1 MMMCKSKTETCG
13 LRWWDW
19 ALIVVGL
26 PALALILW
34 LLRRRTEKKTAPDIR
49 IEITVPPHPTEVI
62 TPAVTPVPQAPDD
75 LKRIEGIGPK
85 ISSVLQGA
93 GITTFAQLAAAS
105 ADQLRQI
112 LRDAGVRVAD
122 PATWPE
128 QAGLAAV
135 GRWDGLEAL
144 QAALKGGRRVWEGE
158 G

>member
-1 MMMCKSKTETCG
+1 MVRKSKTETCG

-26 PALALILW
+26 PTLALILW
-34 LLRRRTEKKTAPDIR
+34 LLRRHTGEKTTPDIR
-49 IEITVPPHPTEVI
+49 IEITVPPHPTDVSA
-62 TPAVTPVPQAPDD
+62 PAAPDD

-85 ISSVLQGA
+85 ISSVLQKA
-93 GITTFAQLAAAS
+93 GIMTFAQLAAAD

-122 PATWPE
+122 PTTWPE

-135 GRWDGLEAL
+135 GRWDGLAAL
-144 QAALKGGRRVWEGE
+144 QVTLKGGRRV
-158 G
+158 